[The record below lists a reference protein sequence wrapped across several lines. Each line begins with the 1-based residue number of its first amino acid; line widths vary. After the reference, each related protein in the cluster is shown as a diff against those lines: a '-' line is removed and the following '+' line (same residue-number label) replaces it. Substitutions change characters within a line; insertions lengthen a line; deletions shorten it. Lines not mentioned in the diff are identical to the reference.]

1 MIFSKAFQIFSCIA
15 AHPEVYDRVR
25 TKDEEIS
32 VLPVEVEADIVLG
45 LSDGLLTTSL
55 GMVGEELGDR
65 GELLLSREIFRH
77 TFDQFGHE
85 EQAVAISGVELFNVL
100 LEELPGQGDPKSVL
114 TNRFYDHDGF
124 LIPQSGRE

>member
-32 VLPVEVEADIVLG
+32 VLPDPVEVEADIVLG

-55 GMVGEELGDR
+55 GMVGEELGDG
-65 GELLLSREIFRH
+65 GEFLFCGEVLCD
-77 TFDQFGHE
+77 TFEQLGHE
-85 EQAVAISGVELFNVL
+85 EETVTVSGQEFLDMF
-100 LEELPGQGDPKSVL
+100 LEELPSK
-114 TNRFYDHDGF
+114 
-124 LIPQSGRE
+124 

>member
-45 LSDGLLTTSL
+45 LSDGSLTTNL
-55 GMVGEELGDR
+55 GMVGEELGD
-65 GELLLSREIFRH
+65 GGQFLFCREVLRD
-77 TFDQFGHE
+77 TFDQLGHE
-85 EQAVAISGVELFNVL
+85 
-100 LEELPGQGDPKSVL
+100 K
-114 TNRFYDHDGF
+114 
-124 LIPQSGRE
+124 